1 MTCLLDLVLIFKLW
15 HVCLI
20 EFFGLLSFF
29 LPSFDSQDR
38 TSLHFRFSCYDMS
51 TQSSFSFLD
60 CCDFAGSGF
69 DSQIMTC
76 LFDWVFG
83 LFSSSLLSFDSQVKT
98 CLQLRFSCYNM
109 STQSRVFWI
118 VMIFLPSF
126 DSQIIT
132 CLLDLVI

>member
-98 CLQLRFSCYNM
+98 CLNFD
-109 STQSRVFWI
+109 SRV
-118 VMIFLPSF
+118 
-126 DSQIIT
+126 IT
-132 CLLDLVI
+132 CLPNLEFFGLLWFSYLVSILKLLHVYSI